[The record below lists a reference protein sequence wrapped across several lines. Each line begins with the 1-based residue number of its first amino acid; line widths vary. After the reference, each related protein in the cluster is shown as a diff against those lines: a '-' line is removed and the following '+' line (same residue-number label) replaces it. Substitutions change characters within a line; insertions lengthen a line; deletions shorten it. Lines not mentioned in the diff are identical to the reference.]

1 MADTLGQLVELAKGY
16 AGDSGTCSTERAKKY
31 INQARSLLWNKKEW
45 NTTAEYVCIK
55 CADGCLTLPNR
66 YEQIRLAWVNGS
78 PASLAD
84 EWFNATNAYSNL
96 YNKGNSCHRQVVE
109 VGGKHVLFR
118 DYTAH
123 PYQIGVLAEHVDD
136 VGIEMLFEAQDEY
149 GSYRSVKATTVKT
162 PELGLSAEQ
171 VVGIRAASKPKTKGR
186 IRVYAY
192 DPTLDTKFLI
202 AIYHPEDTNPT
213 FRRFRIPKKTDCI
226 TLYASKKY
234 KDLEDDNELVE
245 FTAEA
250 MYFAI
255 LAVNSRENRRT
266 QEYLSNLE
274 LAVLEEMKSMEG
286 DEIPTAAPL
295 RIMDFRRADNLVCA
309 DLLSPSSNDYFMMP

>member
-1 MADTLGQLVELAKGY
+1 MADTLGQLIELAKGY
-16 AGDSGTCSTERAKKY
+16 AGDSGTCSAERAKKY
-31 INQARSLLWNKKEW
+31 INHARSLLWNKKEW
-45 NTTAEYVCIK
+45 NTTSEYVCIK

-66 YEQIRLAWVNGS
+66 YDQVRLAWVNGN

-84 EWFNATNAYSNL
+84 EWFNATNAYSNI

-118 DYTAH
+118 DYTAR
-123 PYQIGVLAEHVDD
+123 PYQIALLAEHVDD
-136 VGIEMLFEAQDEY
+136 AGVELMFEAQDEY
-149 GSYRSVKATTVKT
+149 GSYRNVKVTTVKS
-162 PELGLSAEQ
+162 PNVGLSAEQ
-171 VVGIRAASKPKTKGR
+171 VVGIRAVSKPQTKGR

-192 DPTLDTKFLI
+192 DPTIDAKLLI
-202 AIYHPEDTNPT
+202 SIYHPDDTNPT
-213 FRRFRIPKKTDCI
+213 FRRFRIPKKTECI

-234 KDLEDDNELVE
+234 YDLEDDHELVE

-255 LAVNSRENRRT
+255 LAVNSRENRKS
-266 QEYLSNLE
+266 QEYLANLE
-274 LAVLEEMKSMEG
+274 LAVLEELKSMES

-295 RIMDFRRADNLVCA
+295 RIMDFDRADSLIYA
-309 DLLSPSSNDYFMMP
+309 DLLSPSANDYFMRP